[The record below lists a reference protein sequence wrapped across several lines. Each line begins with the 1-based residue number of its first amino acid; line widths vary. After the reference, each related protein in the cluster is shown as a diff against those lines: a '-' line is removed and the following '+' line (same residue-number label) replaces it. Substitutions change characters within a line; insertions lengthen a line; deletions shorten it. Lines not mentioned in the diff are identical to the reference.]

1 MKTRQ
6 ITKNPLSN
14 LPGGSTLTFYYHQAL
29 PDSRG
34 SIKYPTAYVDKVVK
48 EKLEEGTPVAFVVEN
63 DTDLIYSY
71 LDKSMDL

>member
-6 ITKNPLSN
+6 FTKNPLSN
-14 LPGGSTLTFYYHQAL
+14 LPGGSTLTFYYHQAS

-34 SIKYPTAYVDKVVK
+34 SIKYPTAYVDKVIK
-48 EKLEEGTPVAFVVEN
+48 EKLEEGIPVAFVVEN

-71 LDKSMDL
+71 LNNTEDL